1 MLPPPY
7 LQRHGLFHQH
17 DGYILPH
24 GINHPAGGTDK
35 AQRLSGMRLRAK
47 LAVTTRTGQY
57 PQQFFSLHH
66 HDFLVH
72 NMREAHHSRIPPAL
86 QARRR
91 LPFAAKTGE
100 MPEKDTAMRY
110 IDLHTHSQASDG
122 TDSPAELVKNAA
134 AAGLAAVALTDHDT
148 LSGLDEAEDAARALD
163 IEFIR
168 GCELSTRTEYGEMHI
183 LGLWLP
189 READALEHR
198 LADVRRKRGQRNARI
213 LEKLAALDIHISME
227 ELLHEARG
235 ESVGRPHIAA
245 LLVKK
250 GVVPDMSAA
259 FRDYLGS
266 GGRAYLPRDVLDPE
280 EAVRL
285 MAGLGATVCL
295 AHPCLQPLPRD
306 WLEAFILRLRDCG
319 LSAIEAYHS
328 EHADADTRTCID
340 LARRFNLA
348 LSGGSDYHGT
358 NKPRIRLGSGYGSL
372 RVPLAILDDLK
383 ARRREHGLPC

>member
-1 MLPPPY
+1 MS
-7 LQRHGLFHQH
+7 F
-17 DGYILPH
+17 
-24 GINHPAGGTDK
+24 
-35 AQRLSGMRLRAK
+35 
-47 LAVTTRTGQY
+47 V
-57 PQQFFSLHH
+57 
-66 HDFLVH
+66 
-72 NMREAHHSRIPPAL
+72 
-86 QARRR
+86 
-91 LPFAAKTGE
+91 
-100 MPEKDTAMRY
+100 
-110 IDLHTHSQASDG
+110 DLHTHSQASDG
-122 TDSPAELVKNAA
+122 TDSPADLVRKAA
-134 AAGLAAVALTDHDT
+134 AARLAAVALTDHDT
-148 LSGLDEAEDAARALD
+148 LSGLDEAEDAARD
-163 IEFIR
+163 CGIEFVR

-189 READALEHR
+189 RQAEALENR

-213 LEKLAALDIHISME
+213 LEKLDELGISVSME

-250 GVVPDMSAA
+250 GVVPDMGAA

-266 GGRAYLPRDVLDPE
+266 GGRAYLPREVLDPE

-285 MAGLGATVCL
+285 MVGLGATVSL

-306 WLEAFILRLRDCG
+306 WLEAFILRLRDSG

-328 EHADADTRTCID
+328 EHSEADTRACID

-358 NKPRIRLGSGYGSL
+358 NKARIRLGTGYGGL
-372 RVPLAILDDLK
+372 RVPLAVLEDLK
-383 ARRREHGLPC
+383 ARRRASGLPC

>member
-1 MLPPPY
+1 M
-7 LQRHGLFHQH
+7 
-17 DGYILPH
+17 
-24 GINHPAGGTDK
+24 
-35 AQRLSGMRLRAK
+35 
-47 LAVTTRTGQY
+47 
-57 PQQFFSLHH
+57 
-66 HDFLVH
+66 
-72 NMREAHHSRIPPAL
+72 
-86 QARRR
+86 
-91 LPFAAKTGE
+91 PF
-100 MPEKDTAMRY
+100 

-122 TDSPAELVKNAA
+122 TDSPAQLVRNAA

-148 LSGLDEAEDAARALD
+148 LSGLDEAATAASASG

-168 GCELSTRTEYGEMHI
+168 GCELSTRTEHGEMHI

-189 READALEHR
+189 PEAEALERR
-198 LADVRRKRGQRNARI
+198 LADVRHKRDQRNARI
-213 LEKLAALDIHISME
+213 LDRLADLGIRISMD

-250 GVVPDMSAA
+250 NVVPDMQAA

-266 GGRAYLPRDVLDPE
+266 GGRAYLPKEVLDPE

-285 MAGLGATVCL
+285 MARLGATVCL

-328 EHADADTRTCID
+328 EHSDADTRACID
-340 LARRFNLA
+340 LACRLDLG
-348 LSGGSDYHGT
+348 LSGGSDYHGA
-358 NKPRIRLGSGYGSL
+358 NKARLRLGSGYGGL
-372 RVPLAILDDLK
+372 RVPLAVLEDLK
-383 ARRREHGLPC
+383 ARRRARGLPC